1 MQSGYRGDELP
12 LTINLIPILCL
23 RENVNQKG
31 GALILFVSRKVC
43 STSVSKY
50 ILVEILK

>member
-31 GALILFVSRKVC
+31 GLWFSLCQEKFVQLQLAN
-43 STSVSKY
+43 TF
-50 ILVEILK
+50 